1 MPGMRVISMPD
12 PPQGGD
18 MRNCARFCFA
28 GFAFTRSTFAFFDF
42 FLDSFFFILRPAYLD
57 TRTATESG
65 GNVNKPSL
73 I

>member
-1 MPGMRVISMPD
+1 
-12 PPQGGD
+12 
-18 MRNCARFCFA
+18 
-28 GFAFTRSTFAFFDF
+28 
-42 FLDSFFFILRPAYLD
+42 LRPAYLD